1 MKVRCMIWMFTATDR
16 WYDMLNLESSQ
27 TFDYQSSIEPVAVDT
42 VLTLQGKI
50 IRKEV
55 QEAKKWQK

>member
-1 MKVRCMIWMFTATDR
+1 MKVQCMIWMFTATDR

-42 VLTLQGKI
+42 FLSFQGKI

-55 QEAKKWQK
+55 QEAKKW

>member
-16 WYDMLNLESSQ
+16 WYNMLNLESSQ

-55 QEAKKWQK
+55 QEAKK